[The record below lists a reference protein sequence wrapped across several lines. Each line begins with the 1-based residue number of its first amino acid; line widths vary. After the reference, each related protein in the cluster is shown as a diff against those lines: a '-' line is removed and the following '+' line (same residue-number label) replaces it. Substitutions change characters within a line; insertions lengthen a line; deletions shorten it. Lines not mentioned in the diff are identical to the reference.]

1 MKNEIFEIKLLFSKV
16 KLEFL
21 CLNYQKKINTIA
33 IYKIIQKRGYFI
45 MKIITNCKDVK
56 KLAEINYYLTCVL
69 TGYCEKNNDIK
80 EVRSIYEL
88 SQYILSLSDTI
99 NYIVNEEDKN

>member
-1 MKNEIFEIKLLFSKV
+1 MKNEIFEIKLLFSKL

-56 KLAEINYYLTCVL
+56 KLAEINKAYDMI
-69 TGYCEKNNDIK
+69 KNNN
-80 EVRSIYEL
+80 EGNSTYN
-88 SQYILSLSDTI
+88 SSANQPYSLKSPS
-99 NYIVNEEDKN
+99 V